1 MWFPQSEKILSKLYS
16 KNTKYNHL
24 FISIIVIFVLSPLAR
39 YYTVANNIFSFSF
52 FSVVIFSI
60 NTLSFSSRMIFIC
73 RVIAAIAF
81 VADLI
86 DIKNNPQLSEILS
99 IIGNLCFGLFI
110 LISIVAITT
119 RVVEEK
125 KVNLDVIKGAICIY
139 FMLGILWFSLYYTI
153 FLFDENAF
161 SFPDTSLNR
170 IRSQLFY
177 FSFTTLTTLG
187 YGDITPFNAFAMML
201 ANGEALMGQLFPAI
215 FLAKLVSSYQK
226 D

>member
-1 MWFPQSEKILSKLYS
+1 MWWPKIENYFLKLYS
-16 KNTKYNHL
+16 KNTKYNSL
-24 FISIIVIFVLSPLAR
+24 FISIIVIFILSPLAR
-39 YYTVANNIFSFSF
+39 YYTIANLIFSFSF

-73 RVIAAIAF
+73 RVIATIAF

-99 IIGNLCFGLFI
+99 IISNLCFGLFI

-215 FLAKLVSSYQK
+215 FLAKLVSSYQE

>member
-1 MWFPQSEKILSKLYS
+1 M
-16 KNTKYNHL
+16 
-24 FISIIVIFVLSPLAR
+24 
-39 YYTVANNIFSFSF
+39 
-52 FSVVIFSI
+52 
-60 NTLSFSSRMIFIC
+60 
-73 RVIAAIAF
+73 
-81 VADLI
+81 
-86 DIKNNPQLSEILS
+86 
-99 IIGNLCFGLFI
+99 
-110 LISIVAITT
+110 
-119 RVVEEK
+119 EEK

-139 FMLGILWFSLYYTI
+139 FMLGIFWFSLYYTT

-161 SFPDTSLNR
+161 SFPDTNLNR